1 MLAGWVIFLVSLG
14 YILLLFALAYYGD
27 KKAGAGKSLSNNPY
41 IYALSLAVYC
51 TAWTFFGSV
60 GLAANSGVMFLTIYL
75 GPTLMVALWWFVL
88 RKMIRIAK
96 VNHITSIADFIAS
109 RYGKSSLLGGLVTVV
124 AVIGII
130 PYISLQLRAISVNFT
145 VLRHYPN
152 IVMPADVGTIPVFSD
167 TAFFVALLLAAFA
180 ILFGTRH
187 LDATE
192 HHEGL
197 VLAIAFESVV
207 KLVAFLLVG
216 IFVTYGIYYGSGN
229 LFERAA
235 AEPKLAELFTLQGSF
250 SDWAWLTFLSMMAI
264 LFLPRQ
270 FQMAVIENNREEHLN
285 KAIWLFPLYL
295 IIINLFVLPIALGGL
310 LHFPDGSVNPDTF
323 VLTLPMAERREWL
336 ALFVF
341 IGGLSAA
348 TGMVIVATVALTTM
362 VSNTLI
368 MPFLLRIRVLK
379 LESQVNMS
387 NLLLFI
393 RRAAIVLI
401 LLLSYGYFRQTGQSS
416 PLVSIGLISFTAV
429 AQFAPAVLGGM
440 YWKGGT
446 RIGALVGI
454 TGGFL
459 VWAYTLFLPS
469 MAESGWFTAQFIE
482 HGPFGIWWLKPY
494 ALFGVDNLT
503 PITHAL
509 VWSMLFNVGG
519 YLILSLLNQPTVL
532 EHSQASLFVDVFK
545 YEGKQ
550 SRNPASIWRGSTS
563 VESLRSLL
571 GRFLGPGRAD
581 RLFAQYAQARGLIW
595 TPASDADPELVGF
608 AEKQLAGVIGAA
620 SARVTVASVVK
631 EEMLSLKEVMDI
643 LDETSQVIAY
653 SHQLEEKSQA
663 LEKATAELRAA
674 NEELKK
680 LDRLKDEFIS
690 TVTHEL
696 RTPLTSIRAFSEI
709 LSDNPDLNAAKR
721 LEFSGIILKESE
733 RLTRLINNVLDLAKI
748 ESGNMEWSL
757 SAVDIRDLIKET
769 VTAVAQLLH
778 EKNARLE
785 LDFPDHVPSVRVDH
799 DRIMQVLLNLAS
811 NAIKFCAVD
820 GGRIQIQ
827 VQVLPDALQVNVSD
841 NGAGIAPENR
851 DIIFE
856 KFRQAGDTL
865 TDKPQGTGLG
875 LPICRR
881 IVSYF
886 GGEIWVSPRRGGSG
900 VTFSFTLPFNYQ
912 PVINNESSK
921 PMQL

>member
-1 MLAGWVIFLVSLG
+1 MA
-14 YILLLFALAYYGD
+14 
-27 KKAGAGKSLSNNPY
+27 
-41 IYALSLAVYC
+41 
-51 TAWTFFGSV
+51 
-60 GLAANSGVMFLTIYL
+60 
-75 GPTLMVALWWFVL
+75 ALWWFVL
-88 RKMIRIAK
+88 RKMVRIAK

-145 VLRHYPN
+145 ILRHYPN
-152 IVMPADVGTIPVFSD
+152 IVMPSDVGTIPVLND
-167 TAFFVALLLAAFA
+167 TAFFVALLLAIFA

-207 KLVAFLLVG
+207 KLVACLLVG
-216 IFVTYGIYYGSGN
+216 VFVTFGIYHGAGN
-229 LFERAA
+229 LFRRAA
-235 AEPKLAELFTLQGSF
+235 EQSALTKLYTLSGNF

-270 FQMAVIENNREEHLN
+270 FQMAVIENNREEHIN

-323 VLTLPMAERREWL
+323 VLTLPMAEHQELL

-368 MPFLLRIRVLK
+368 MPLLLRIRVLE
-379 LESQVNMS
+379 LEERVNMS
-387 NLLLFI
+387 VLLLFI
-393 RRAAIVLI
+393 RRAAIIAI
-401 LLLSYGYFRQTGQSS
+401 LLLSYGYFRQTGQSG
-416 PLVSIGLISFTAV
+416 PLVSIGLISFAAV
-429 AQFAPAVLGGM
+429 AQFAPAMLGGM

-446 RIGALVGI
+446 RAGALAGI

-459 VWAYTLFLPS
+459 IWAYTLFLPS

-482 HGPFGIWWLKPY
+482 HGPFNIWWLKPY
-494 ALFGVDNLT
+494 ALFGVNNLM

-509 VWSMLFNVGG
+509 VWSMLVNVGG
-519 YLILSLLNQPTVL
+519 YLTLSLINQPTVL
-532 EHSQASLFVDVFK
+532 EHSQATLFVDVFK
-545 YEGKQ
+545 YEEGKQ
-550 SRNPASIWRGSTS
+550 PQNPALMWRGSTS
-563 VESLRSLL
+563 VENLRSMM
-571 GRFLGPGRAD
+571 GRFLGPSRAT
-581 RLFAQYAQARGLIW
+581 RLFTQYAQSRGLTW
-595 TPASDADPELVGF
+595 TSASDADPELVGF
-608 AEKQLAGVIGAA
+608 TEKQLAGVIGTA

-631 EEMLSLKEVMDI
+631 EEPLSLQEVMDI

-653 SHQLEEKSQA
+653 SHKLEEKSQA
-663 LEKATAELRAA
+663 LEKATAELRQA

-709 LSDNPDLNAAKR
+709 LSDNPELNVSKQQ
-721 LEFSGIILKESE
+721 EFSTIILKESE

-748 ESGNMEWSL
+748 ESGNMEWSF
-757 SAVDIRDLIKET
+757 SAVDICELIKET
-769 VTAVAQLLH
+769 AAAMTQFLH
-778 EKNARLE
+778 EQHVLLE
-785 LDFPDHVPSVRVDH
+785 LDFPPTVPKVMADR
-799 DRIMQVLLNLAS
+799 DRIMQVLLNLVS
-811 NAIKFCAVD
+811 NAIKFCNLKQGWV
-820 GGRIQIQ
+820 QIQ
-827 VQVLPDALQVNVSD
+827 VEVHPDTIQINVSD
-841 NGAGIAPENR
+841 NGAGIAPENQE
-851 DIIFE
+851 IIFE

-865 TDKPQGTGLG
+865 TNKPQGTGLG
-875 LPICRR
+875 LPICRH
-881 IVSYF
+881 IISYF
-886 GGEIWVSPRRGGSG
+886 GGKIWIYNRTVGGG
-900 VTFSFTLPFNYQ
+900 ATVSFTLPLQFNPAPAEQY
-912 PVINNESSK
+912 SDMS
-921 PMQL
+921 